1 MDQGTG
7 MRRLRPSPAMIVALV
22 ALVFSMSGTALA
34 ATHLVSGDKLIKVAS
49 LSGNRLR
56 SKTVT
61 GTQIKA
67 STLPVVPHA
76 QRADTAGSATYAT
89 TAGSATPSGAAG
101 GALSGKYP
109 NPGLAA
115 GAVTDSALSPSG
127 ADAVAEAGGLVTVDS
142 MGTITVPASFDRLAS
157 GAIVVTRARTGVY
170 DVTIPGLSF
179 SENSDIALVTLVDG
193 GTSFASV
200 GSDSGNLRVYIYD
213 NLFDS
218 SDLSDAGFSFVV
230 YD

>member
-22 ALVFSMSGTALA
+22 ALVFSMSGTAIA
-34 ATHLVSGDKLIKVAS
+34 ATHLVSGDKLIKVGS

-61 GTQIKA
+61 GTQIRVA
-67 STLPVVPHA
+67 TLPEVP
-76 QRADTAGSATYAT
+76 RAYKADSAGTTTYAATAG
-89 TAGSATPSGAAG
+89 GAAPTGVAG
-101 GALSGKYP
+101 GALSGSYP
-109 NPGLAA
+109 DPGLAA
-115 GAVTDSALSPSG
+115 GSVTDSSLAPSG

-157 GAIVVTRARTGVY
+157 GAIVVTRARIGVY

-179 SENSDIALVTLVDG
+179 SQESDIALVTLLDA
-193 GTSFASV
+193 GTSFASI
-200 GSDSGNLRVYIYD
+200 SSNSGALRVYVYD
-213 NLFDS
+213 NLFDPG
-218 SDLSDAGFSFVV
+218 DLDGAGFSFVV
-230 YD
+230 YE